1 MGWELRSNKVHVN
14 SVQKMETVL
23 MEISPTDVGDWL
35 IIALPQE
42 GLKQMS
48 KKMQNSMSATICVVK
63 GVIDVYISAEISV
76 KCLCMDI

>member
-35 IIALPQE
+35 IIALP
-42 GLKQMS
+42 
-48 KKMQNSMSATICVVK
+48 
-63 GVIDVYISAEISV
+63 
-76 KCLCMDI
+76 